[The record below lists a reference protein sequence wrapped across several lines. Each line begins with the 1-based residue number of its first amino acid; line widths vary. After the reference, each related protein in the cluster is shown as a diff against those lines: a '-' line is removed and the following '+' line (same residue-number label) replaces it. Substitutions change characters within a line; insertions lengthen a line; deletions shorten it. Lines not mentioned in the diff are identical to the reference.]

1 LYTVTDEIEMVGMW
15 LRPSHYPGGLWI
27 MTKFTLSRREFL
39 VGATAATAAIWLT
52 ADELAAQ
59 TPAAAV
65 GPPLACGVVGLGLRG
80 KELLTTIGRFPNASL
95 AAICDTYE
103 PFVTRAKESA
113 PNATAFSDYKQMLD
127 KKEIEAIFV
136 ATPSH
141 QHKDIVLAALQAGK
155 HVYCEA
161 PMAIT
166 VEESKA
172 IAKASVAD
180 KQIFQVGQQ
189 LRANPLRKH
198 VNGFVKSGAVGDVV
212 EARGQWHKRQSWKRA
227 APTPE
232 REAELNWKI
241 SSKTSAGLMGEVG
254 LHQLDVMTWYMG
266 ALPVAVT
273 GFGGTMAW
281 KDGRDVADTVQCIV
295 EYPNGARFIYDATL
309 GNSFDG
315 AYEVIQG
322 AESAILMRG
331 PHAWMIRE
339 SDSTMLGW
347 EVYARKDQLGDE
359 SGIVLIADS
368 TKLLQEGKEPG
379 KEGVIDTAKDE
390 LYFAVEEFLSNVRTA
405 AKPSCGPQE
414 GFRAAV
420 VAIKANE
427 AVTTGSKIAFQKE
440 WFDLA

>member
-1 LYTVTDEIEMVGMW
+1 VAVAVSLTRGI
-15 LRPSHYPGGLWI
+15 WI

-59 TPAAAV
+59 TPVAAPA
-65 GPPLACGVVGLGLRG
+65 GPPVACGVVGLGLRG
-80 KELLTTIGRFPNASL
+80 KELLTTLGRFPNATL
-95 AAICDTYE
+95 AGICDTYE

-113 PNATAFSDYKQMLD
+113 PNAATFSDYKQMLD
-127 KKEIEAIFV
+127 KKEIEAVFV
-136 ATPSH
+136 ATPSP

-161 PMAIT
+161 PMAT
-166 VEESKA
+166 AVEDCKA
-172 IAKASVAD
+172 IAKSSVAE
-180 KQIFQVGQQ
+180 KQIFQIGQQ

-198 VNGFVKSGAVGDVV
+198 VNGFVKSGALGDVV
-212 EARGQWHKRQSWKRA
+212 EARAQWHKRQSWKRA

-241 SSKTSAGLMGEVG
+241 SSKTSAGLLGEVG
-254 LHQLDVMTWYMG
+254 LHQLDLMSWYMG
-266 ALPVAVT
+266 GLPTSVT
-273 GFGGTMAW
+273 GCGGTLAW

-295 EYPNGARFIYDATL
+295 EYPNGARLIYDATL

-322 AESAILMRG
+322 GDSAIMMRG

-339 SDSTMLGW
+339 ADSTMLGW
-347 EVYARKDQLGDE
+347 EVYARKEQVGDE
-359 SGIVLIADS
+359 TGIVLLADS

-379 KEGVIDTAKDE
+379 KESVVDTGKDD
-390 LYFAVEEFLSNVRTA
+390 LYFAVEEFLTNVRTG
-405 AKPSCGPQE
+405 AKPSCGPLE

-420 VAIKANE
+420 AAIKANE
-427 AVTTGSKIAFQKE
+427 AVVAGSKVTFQKE
-440 WFDLA
+440 WFELA